1 MTKTYDGRFI
11 IKRTYVYDYVVD
23 AESEKQAEERADDMH
38 FFGSPFCDKNLID
51 EETTDWETVINAR

>member
-1 MTKTYDGRFI
+1 MTKTYDVRFI

-38 FFGSPFCDKNLID
+38 LFGSPF
-51 EETTDWETVINAR
+51 